1 VNGVKLAAKVVP
13 KLSLKSSKQKQ
24 KLITEIKIHQ
34 VLNHDN
40 IVKYRHVFEDD
51 ENVYI
56 ILELCENGVT
66 FF

>member
-1 VNGVKLAAKVVP
+1 VP

-40 IVKYRHVFEDD
+40 IVRYRHVFEDD

-56 ILELCENGVT
+56 ILELCENGVP
-66 FF
+66 F